1 MWLNNSFSVYTY
13 ISLYHIIDFLR
24 RCSMYRFQGQVS
36 LALLETL
43 SNTLRDLHLSVADTE
58 QYLALSHYL
67 SAATSH
73 LPLLENFSK
82 WFHWVCL
89 VTNVKTSTPMHHADF
104 YLLMYYDNFFFIFFS
119 TGMHIPACTVDTELL
134 QPLPKGLTLQLIIS
148 KVDGDALTWACRA
161 ASALQPEGRR
171 WACNSVLRMPITS
184 RKAFLLVIGI
194 PVYPGWY

>member
-104 YLLMYYDNFFFIFFS
+104 YLLMYYDNFFFHFFFYRNAY
-119 TGMHIPACTVDTELL
+119 TCMHSGHGVTSAT
-134 QPLPKGLTLQLIIS
+134 PKRSDFAADNFQSG
-148 KVDGDALTWACRA
+148 WRRA
-161 ASALQPEGRR
+161 DLGVSSSFRASAWGETVGL
-171 WACNSVLRMPITS
+171 
-184 RKAFLLVIGI
+184 
-194 PVYPGWY
+194 